1 MAVIAL
7 VVVEVWV
14 AEDPPIEPSPL
25 PVGLTVAWLPPPL
38 LLPIAAGLQT
48 MLTFPAKISLV
59 ALGLEVALELPTLA
73 EPLALGFEL
82 EVASPPEVLPL
93 VVDLLFALD
102 PPDPLSLLLE
112 LLELPDADALAELP
126 LVVPLVVEAA
136 LDPELVTAPA
146 AVTAAS
152 ASAFEEPT
160 IALPSSV

>member
-1 MAVIAL
+1 VAVIAL
-7 VVVEVWV
+7 LVVEVWV

-25 PVGLTVAWLPPPL
+25 PVGLTVARLPPPL
-38 LLPIAAGLQT
+38 LLPIAVGLQT

-73 EPLALGFEL
+73 EPFALGFEL

-102 PPDPLSLLLE
+102 PLSLLVE

-126 LVVPLVVEAA
+126 LVVPLVVEEA

>member
-1 MAVIAL
+1 MIAL
-7 VVVEVWV
+7 LVIDDWV

-25 PVGLTVAWLPPPL
+25 PVGLTVAWLLPPL
-38 LLPIAAGLQT
+38 LLPIAVGLQT

-59 ALGLEVALELPTLA
+59 ALGLEVALESPTVA
-73 EPLALGFEL
+73 APFALGFEL

-112 LLELPDADALAELP
+112 LPDADAAELP
-126 LVVPLVVEAA
+126 LVVPLVVEEA
-136 LDPELVTAPA
+136 LEPELVTAPA

-152 ASAFEEPT
+152 ASAFEVPT

>member
-1 MAVIAL
+1 VIAL
-7 VVVEVWV
+7 LVITDWA
-14 AEDPPIEPSPL
+14 AEEPPIEPSPL

-38 LLPIAAGLQT
+38 LLPNAVGLQT

-59 ALGLEVALELPTLA
+59 ALGLEVALESPTVA
-73 EPLALGFEL
+73 EPFALGFEL

-93 VVDLLFALD
+93 VVDLLFALA

-112 LLELPDADALAELP
+112 LPDADAVAELP
-126 LVVPLVVEAA
+126 LVVPSVVEEA
-136 LDPELVTAPA
+136 LEPELVTAPA

-152 ASAFEEPT
+152 ASAFEVPT

>member
-1 MAVIAL
+1 MIAL
-7 VVVEVWV
+7 LVVEVWV

-38 LLPIAAGLQT
+38 LLPIAVGLQT

-73 EPLALGFEL
+73 EPFALGFEL
-82 EVASPPEVLPL
+82 EVASPPVVLPL
-93 VVDLLFALD
+93 VEDLLFALD

-112 LLELPDADALAELP
+112 LLEPPAADALAELP
-126 LVVPLVVEAA
+126 LVVPLVVVET
-136 LDPELVTAPA
+136 LDPELVTVPA

-152 ASAFEEPT
+152 ASALEAPT